1 MANDDMY
8 GLAADEDILTHWEE
22 ILPHCNFI
30 AYFVLRPNVVSYN
43 LYKLKLVHIDNLQLS
58 ERAKLASCWTA

>member
-30 AYFVLRPNVVSYN
+30 YFIFLAQFDHHQLFIVKPNIGA
-43 LYKLKLVHIDNLQLS
+43 L
-58 ERAKLASCWTA
+58 